1 MTHTM
6 NITYRCKKQV
16 TRLMATCTQ
25 GATKVYPR
33 CTQALGRLMSML
45 RSSLGAGKEQLRSS
59 LGAAKEHQRSTKGAP
74 KEHQRSTKGAP
85 WSMPTLCLRSAVMVI
100 LMMVVGVNGAL
111 AQDNYSGTYYIRST
125 GKNASN
131 TNLYYLCP
139 TENWYFYEATNKYAE
154 TDNGYPFLTTYKI
167 KAHDDYDISKA
178 VWSIEK
184 HPSETDCYYIKQLKT
199 GRYLVSNG
207 QITGS
212 SNANR
217 VRVHLE
223 AVADAAALTA
233 LGDMALFEQ
242 MVIIWIFYLTLRL
255 EEMAIINIWSLTT
268 VTMTSLMLKIQK
280 QILSM
285 VNMVKEQEVL
295 SVFTSTRTMPNFR
308 LKRPSCHQPSLM
320 TKQQVLQP

>member
-1 MTHTM
+1 M

-45 RSSLGAGKEQLRSS
+45 RSSLGAGKE
-59 LGAAKEHQRSTKGAP
+59 HQRSTKGAP

-85 WSMPTLCLRSAVMVI
+85 WSMPTLCLRYAVMVI

-111 AQDNYSGTYYIRST
+111 AQDDLSGTYYIRST

-139 TENWYFYEATNKYAE
+139 TENWYFYQATNNYAE
-154 TDNGYPFLTTYKI
+154 TDNGYPFLTTYII

-184 HPSETDCYYIKQLKT
+184 HPSETNCYYIKQLKT

-233 LGDMALFEQ
+233 LGDMALFEITADGDHLDILPHAAAGRNGNNKYLVVNNGNYDQ
-242 MVIIWIFYLTLRL
+242 LDAQNSKTDFVNGKYGKATGGIISLYEHEDNAKFLL
-255 EEMAIINIWSLTT
+255 EKTVMPAIMA
-268 VTMTSLMLKIQK
+268 
-280 QILSM
+280 
-285 VNMVKEQEVL
+285 
-295 SVFTSTRTMPNFR
+295 
-308 LKRPSCHQPSLM
+308 
-320 TKQQVLQP
+320 